1 MTRAIDGI
9 VARGEV
15 GGRTVQIVE
24 TGAVECHVYEPA
36 PLADGQ
42 VRVRTVRSA
51 VSTGTEM
58 TFYGRD
64 ASNVYLHKQW
74 NEELRLFEPGTPSI
88 DYPFVFGYRASGEV
102 VESRSADV
110 AVGHRVYGNWRHTEL
125 TTMSAQR
132 ALDHTLPADAD
143 LGRRRGPRPDG
154 PDLRQRGR
162 LRRGRAR
169 GWPCGRLRGGP
180 VGLITAQIA
189 AAEGAQVFVVDRV
202 SERLQVAR
210 DLGLETVEAAEGV
223 DVAATLKRR
232 FGSEGIAVAWECT
245 GSTFALHEA
254 IRVVRR
260 KGLVV
265 AVGLLPGRGPRPAP
279 GRRVPS
285 QRDPR
290 RLRPDRQHPRGLH
303 VGHPP
308 RADHRAGAGRQ
319 RQARDAASPDAAG
332 GGGRRGVRRP
342 GRSGRGPSDR
352 LPVRR
357 LGPHGPRRH
366 SGLYV
371 HSRGLTPLAWPSCPP
386 SVDRRLGGSIRSGE
400 ITLGPLRRGR
410 RLDCRPAM

>member
-1 MTRAIDGI
+1 MSRAIDGI

-24 TGAVECHVYEPA
+24 TGEVECHVYEPA

-88 DYPFVFGYRASGEV
+88 DFPFVFGYRASGEV
-102 VESRSADV
+102 VESRSPDV

-125 TTMSAQR
+125 TSMSAQR
-132 ALDHTLPADAD
+132 AIDHTLPAELTWDDGVD
-143 LGRRRGPRPDG
+143 LGQMGPICVNAVAFGGGEHAGG
-154 PDLRQRGR
+154 PAVVLG
-162 LRRGRAR
+162 A
-169 GWPCGRLRGGP
+169 GP

-202 SERLQVAR
+202 AERLKVAR

-265 AVGLLPGRGPRPAP
+265 AVGFYQGE
-279 GRRVPS
+279 
-285 QRDPR
+285 
-290 RLRPDRQHPRGLH
+290 
-303 VGHPP
+303 
-308 RADHRAGAGRQ
+308 
-319 RQARDAASPDAAG
+319 
-332 GGGRRGVRRP
+332 
-342 GRSGRGPSDR
+342 
-352 LPVRR
+352 
-357 LGPHGPRRH
+357 
-366 SGLYV
+366 
-371 HSRGLTPLAWPSCPP
+371 SRGLLLGDEFHHNGIRVVCGQIGNIHEAYTWDTLRERITELALAGTVKLGSLP
-386 SVDRRLGGSIRSGE
+386 RL
-400 ITLGPLRRGR
+400 TLPVEEAAAAFAALGN
-410 RLDCRPAM
+410 PAEVLQTGFRYDTSA